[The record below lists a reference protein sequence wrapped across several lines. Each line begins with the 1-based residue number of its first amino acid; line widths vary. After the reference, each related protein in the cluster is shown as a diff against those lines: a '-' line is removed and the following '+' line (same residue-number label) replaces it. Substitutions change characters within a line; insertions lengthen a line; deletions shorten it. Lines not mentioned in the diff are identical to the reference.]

1 MNLLRHQHILSIME
15 KQHTVSVHQL
25 AQELGC
31 TEMTVRRNLD
41 QLQEQGLIKRE
52 HGYAYLIRPSVQ
64 TAYDEKHAE
73 HMAEKRAIAR
83 AALDLIRPGMN
94 ICLDSGTTIQ
104 QLVELIPQDFPL
116 QVITSSLPAAMTLSD
131 HKSIQIL
138 MPGGFLH
145 HRNRSLLIDDADE
158 LQRYR
163 SDISFI
169 ACQSFQIP
177 GGTFEYSQTLTNT
190 KRALASVA
198 KKNVLLLDHS
208 KWNVSSIFHCIPLEQ
223 IDTIITDD
231 QTPAEQLEQI
241 RDYGKELLLVSVE
254 E

>member
-1 MNLLRHQHILSIME
+1 MNLIKHQRILSIME
-15 KQHTVSVHQL
+15 KQHTASVRQL
-25 AQELGC
+25 AEELGC

-41 QLQEQGLIKRE
+41 QLQAQGLVKRE
-52 HGYAYLIRPSVQ
+52 HGYAYLLHSSAQ
-64 TAYDEKHAE
+64 TAFDEKHSE
-73 HMAEKRAIAR
+73 HMAEKKAIAR
-83 AALDLIRPGMN
+83 AALALIRPGMS

-116 QVITSSLPAAMTLSD
+116 SVITSSLTAAMTLSD
-131 HKSIQIL
+131 HNSIQIL

-169 ACQSFQIP
+169 CCQSFQLP

-198 KKNVLLLDHS
+198 KKNVLLLDYS
-208 KWNVSSIFHCIPLEQ
+208 KWNVSSIFNCIPLEQ
-223 IDTIITDD
+223 IDTIITDEKA
-231 QTPAEQLEQI
+231 PADQLEQV
-241 RDYGKELLLVSVE
+241 RSYGKELILVSVVS
-254 E
+254 

>member
-1 MNLLRHQHILSIME
+1 MNLLRHKQILSIME
-15 KQHTVSVHQL
+15 KQHTVSVRQL
-25 AQELGC
+25 ASDLDC

-41 QLQEQGLIKRE
+41 QLQQQGLIKRE
-52 HGYAYLIRPSVQ
+52 HGYAYLLRPSVQ
-64 TAYDEKHAE
+64 NAFDVKHQE
-73 HMAEKRAIAR
+73 HMEEKKAIAK
-83 AALDLIRPGMN
+83 AALELIRPDMS
-94 ICLDSGTTIQ
+94 ICLDSGTTVQ

-116 QVITSSLPAAMTLSD
+116 SVITSSLTAAMTLSD
-131 HKSIQIL
+131 HNSIQIL

-169 ACQSFQIP
+169 ACQSFQLP

-198 KKNVLLLDHS
+198 DKNVLLLDHS
-208 KWNVSSIFHCIPLEQ
+208 KWNRNSIFNCIPLEQ
-223 IDTIITDD
+223 IDIIITDD
-231 QTPAEQLEQI
+231 RTPADQLEKV
-241 RDYGKELLLVSVE
+241 RECGKELLLVSVE
-254 E
+254 